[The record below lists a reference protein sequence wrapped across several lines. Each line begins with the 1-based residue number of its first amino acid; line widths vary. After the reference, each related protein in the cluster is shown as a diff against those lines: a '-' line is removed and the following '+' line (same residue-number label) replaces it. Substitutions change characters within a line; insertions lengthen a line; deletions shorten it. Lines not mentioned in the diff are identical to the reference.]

1 MIMGWWDITRKVYKV
16 KWKFLICMKVF
27 RKPFQI
33 LPIIFH
39 YIGDSVGKKINSQK
53 IINYHYIDRGTIP
66 MISKIY
72 WWIHSIDI
80 FVCN

>member
-33 LPIIFH
+33 LPIIFY
-39 YIGDSVGKKINSQK
+39 YIGDSVGKK
-53 IINYHYIDRGTIP
+53 
-66 MISKIY
+66 
-72 WWIHSIDI
+72 
-80 FVCN
+80 